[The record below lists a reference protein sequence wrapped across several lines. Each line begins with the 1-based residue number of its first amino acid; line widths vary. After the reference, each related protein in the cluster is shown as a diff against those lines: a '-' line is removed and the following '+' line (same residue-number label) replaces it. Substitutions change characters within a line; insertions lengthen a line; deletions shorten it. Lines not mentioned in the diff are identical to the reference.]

1 MKEPSNI
8 FAKDLGID
16 ITIDPIK
23 NSSVY
28 KQPVESKNQS
38 TGKSEYTT
46 AEDDI
51 ALCIL
56 HDKDGLGDYN
66 SDSNNIDSM
75 FKDTGY
81 SNGVSI
87 KISKQNTAF
96 SFAEKFNE
104 YLINSKFKNFK
115 DFNKFI
121 QNATGDIDKLVYERT
136 HNLAN
141 NITNVD
147 TCKWRYLSSTY
158 ELYSVNIN
166 SIVPDTYPQE
176 LDFLL
181 DIFSIPR
188 DYILNNYYKTEVVDN
203 DIIDAVCK
211 QSIYDTI
218 KIVKRKYYNNFYEKL
233 VFPAVKQELYKNYDN
248 TNVKAFINKST
259 NTIFNKLEEAIVSD
273 YQKYYYP
280 AIISLLSIDA
290 QNLLLSYF
298 RKITST
304 NNINNGLVS
313 INETNSYLDLIYGR
327 TNPIDT
333 NTVPNDGHN
342 YFKDFVN
349 GSSATQ
355 LNVFNDFLNT
365 YLPPN
370 KFIKLQKIELC
381 ARQIVNMCSKLY
393 DLRKSIKDILIKDS
407 MIGTGL
413 LIEELV
419 YEYIL
424 DNFTKKVGILNSGKL
439 GPNTYDANYIKD
451 NESLSKIMKNIY
463 SISPSGNSDMYYEES
478 MEAKSLGVEFDNK
491 FNTLKVLA
499 NVLDAKIIEYNDTTH
514 NYLNIIPPEAVSQKQ
529 TYSETFTIYPPYLN
543 VNSDIVYCNYQD
555 LTDNRTKPN
564 PIINYDF
571 NNKVNSK
578 IIWEDGASTR
588 ELLLDSTNY
597 PNENNSMNGQ
607 YYWLDIDKDSGNEYK
622 RYVQW
627 QDDSEKENFM
637 SVYTTTH
644 INSGIYVNNTKL
656 YYNSNEAG
664 NNVSVTDYTTE
675 FDIYNVAL
683 PSDTDES
690 LPESVNNA
698 VSSNI
703 IASIIGNNYYTAIL
717 YNDEEISITKQPKI
731 IDQTNNDIIVYSDST
746 NNITYSKDNDKKYKF
761 IRLCSTGDS
770 LRHYKSVRN
779 STTTTIYDCK
789 TFKPLTTNDTNDTFA
804 VNVELNEI
812 SYNKTYNV
820 KITDVIGDKNETN
833 EDGSTGGI
841 STDST
846 KFTLKLDSN
855 NTVSIDVTKQS
866 EIVGETPHIYYV
878 FFIRNITNITS
889 EITSET
895 LSVNTEIQ
903 SLTLANGTTII
914 TGRVYYDTAGENI
927 IKAIIDETKGKTVIV
942 EETTFRYEYY
952 SPLLQAN
959 ILTIPDLYAN
969 QITYDYNPLYSNGEI
984 QHGNV
989 TYSNVINKNLNQ
1001 LYVYTKNYYSDD
1013 SKTQLQI
1020 SLAGKNCDGIILY
1033 LADNTI
1039 FEPLIGNITD
1049 NSGNIYYSTSNPDI
1063 YGTDNNEYTYDY
1075 NTKVLTRNSD
1085 SRIVNDYRFDIHL
1098 VYNRANEREQTE
1110 KREKLVK
1117 EKILEGNDPFW
1128 NELVIDGNNF
1138 YGDLTIEDER
1148 AIVMFY
1154 KRIGLINDALPVVYK
1169 NENGG
1174 FVNEWAIARA
1184 KIIDILKSV
1193 WTNYAQHTWYNE
1205 VDDEQLLSENL
1216 MSEATI
1222 NMLKQMDIR
1231 YGSNLGNPDQLD
1243 RNDLNKWEPVQYSLV
1258 NLPNYVNHTVAV
1270 HPFIWNLVER
1280 TYENYLKTIYISMYD
1295 NEILNFIYKN
1305 ESSYILEP
1313 GQTINSRNTE
1323 YAVDDGPGGYSITDN
1338 YDKMFNVNNW
1348 AYYNRDFSGYTSQ
1361 YQESLNQDSTNTHIN
1376 RYIDFDGPFNFE
1388 ALMDI
1393 VTTTSDDYKKFDDNY
1408 LSELYELNYDGDTD
1422 MDIKAGGEGAA
1433 NDAISQVAA
1442 AFTKYY
1448 IDCDI

>member
-16 ITIDPIK
+16 ITINPIK

-28 KQPVESKNQS
+28 KQPVESINQT

-75 FKDTGY
+75 FNGTGY

-166 SIVPDTYPQE
+166 SIIPDTYPQE

-188 DYILNNYYKTEVVDN
+188 EYILNNYYKTEVVDN
-203 DIIDAVCK
+203 DIIDAVSK
-211 QSIYDTI
+211 QSVYDTI

-248 TNVKAFINKST
+248 SNVKAFIDKST
-259 NTIFNKLEEAIVSD
+259 NTIFDKLESAILSD
-273 YQKYYYP
+273 YKQYYYP
-280 AIISLLSIDA
+280 TIISLLSIDA

-304 NNINNGLVS
+304 NNNVDNGLVS
-313 INETNSYLDLIYGR
+313 IDEVNSYLDLIYGR
-327 TNPIDT
+327 TNSIDT
-333 NTVPNDGHN
+333 NAVPNDGHN
-342 YFKDFVN
+342 YFKDFID
-349 GSSATQ
+349 GATTMQ
-355 LNVFNDFLNT
+355 LNVFNNFLNT
-365 YLPPN
+365 YLPPD

-424 DNFTKKVGILNSGKL
+424 DNFTKKIGILNSGKL

-463 SISPSGNSDMYYEES
+463 SISPSGNSDTYYEES

-555 LTDNRTKPN
+555 LTDNRTTPN

-571 NNKVNSK
+571 NNKVNSD
-578 IIWEDGASTR
+578 ITWIDGTIKR

-607 YYWLDIDKDSGNEYK
+607 YYWLEKVDNNEYK

-627 QDDSEKENFM
+627 QDDSEKDNFM
-637 SVYTTTH
+637 SVYTTTN
-644 INSGIYVNNTKL
+644 INSGIYINNSKL
-656 YYNSNEAG
+656 YYNNTAG
-664 NNVSVTDYTTE
+664 NYVSMTDSTTE
-675 FDIYNVAL
+675 FDIYNDVL
-683 PSDTDES
+683 PSD
-690 LPESVNNA
+690 PVNDT
-698 VSSNI
+698 VSSNV
-703 IASIIGNNYYTAIL
+703 IASIVGNNYYTAIL
-717 YNDEEISITKQPKI
+717 YNDEQISITKQPKI
-731 IDQTNNDIIVYSDST
+731 IDQNNNDIIVYSDSIPE
-746 NNITYSKDNDKKYKF
+746 NKKF

-770 LRHYKSVRN
+770 LKHYKSVKN
-779 STTTTIYDCK
+779 EQTITIYDCK
-789 TFKPLTTNDTNDTFA
+789 TFKPLTTNASNDEFA
-804 VNVELNEI
+804 VDVELNEI
-812 SYNKTYNV
+812 SYNKTYNA
-820 KITDVIGDKNETN
+820 KITEIIGDG
-833 EDGSTGGI
+833 DSTGGVSI
-841 STDST
+841 DST
-846 KFTLKLDSN
+846 KFSLITDDN
-855 NTVSIDVTKQS
+855 NTVSIEVTKQS
-866 EIVGETPHIYYV
+866 ETVGDEPHTYYV
-878 FFIRNITNITS
+878 FFIQNISKIQDAGETT
-889 EITSET
+889 T
-895 LSVNTEIQ
+895 LSVSTEIQ
-903 SLTLANGTTII
+903 SLTLDNGTVII
-914 TGRVYYDTAGENI
+914 TGRVYYDKAGEDILNDI
-927 IKAIIDETKGKTVIV
+927 VNETKGKTVSI
-942 EETTFRYEYY
+942 EEVTFRYEYY
-952 SPLLQAN
+952 SPLLQTN

-969 QITYDYNPLYSNGEI
+969 PTTYDYNPLYANGQI
-984 QHGNV
+984 QQGTV
-989 TYSNVINKNLNQ
+989 TYSNVINKRINQ
-1001 LYVYTKNYYSDD
+1001 LYVYSKNYYSDG
-1013 SKTQLQI
+1013 LLLI
-1020 SLAGKNCDGIILY
+1020 SLAGKNGDGIILY
-1033 LADNTI
+1033 LADNAI
-1039 FEPLIGNITD
+1039 FEPLTGNITD

-1063 YGTDNNEYTYDY
+1063 YGNNNNEYTYDY

-1110 KREKLVK
+1110 KREKIVK

-1205 VDDEQLLSENL
+1205 VDDEQSLSENL

-1258 NLPNYVNHTVAV
+1258 NLQNYVNHTVAV

-1280 TYENYLKTIYISMYD
+1280 TYDNYLKTIYISMYA
-1295 NEILNFIYKN
+1295 NEVLNFIYKN

-1323 YAVDDGPGGYSITDN
+1323 YAVDDGPGGYSITDT

-1393 VTTTSDDYKKFDDNY
+1393 VTMTSESDEFKQFDDTY
-1408 LSELYELNYDGDTD
+1408 LYNLYKDYYDGNPGQ
-1422 MDIKAGGEGAA
+1422 DIEAGGENAA
-1433 NDAISQVAA
+1433 NNAINQVVAI
-1442 AFTKYY
+1442 FTKYY

>member
-16 ITIDPIK
+16 ITINPIK

-28 KQPVESKNQS
+28 KQPVESINQT

-51 ALCIL
+51 ALCII

-66 SDSNNIDSM
+66 SDGNTIDSI
-75 FKDTGY
+75 FNGTGY

-158 ELYSVNIN
+158 ELYSVNIH
-166 SIVPDTYPQE
+166 SIIPDTYPQE

-188 DYILNNYYKTEVVDN
+188 EYILNNYYKTEVVDN
-203 DIIDAVCK
+203 DIIDAVSK
-211 QSIYDTI
+211 QSVYDTI
-218 KIVKRKYYNNFYEKL
+218 KLVKRKYYNNFYEKL

-248 TNVKAFINKST
+248 DNVKDFINKST
-259 NTIFNKLEEAIVSD
+259 NTVFDKLESAILSD
-273 YQKYYYP
+273 YKTYYYP
-280 AIISLLSIDA
+280 TIISLLSVDA

-304 NNINNGLVS
+304 NDNVDNGLVS
-313 INETNSYLDLIYGR
+313 IDEVNSYLDLIYGR
-327 TNPIDT
+327 TNSIDT

-342 YFKDFVN
+342 YFKDFID
-349 GSSATQ
+349 GATTIQ
-355 LNVFNDFLNT
+355 LNVFNNFLNT
-365 YLPPN
+365 YLPPD

-424 DNFTKKVGILNSGKL
+424 DNFTKKIGILNSGKL
-439 GPNTYDANYIKD
+439 GPNTYDANYIKN

-463 SISPSGNSDMYYEES
+463 SISPSGNSDTYYEES

-555 LTDNRTKPN
+555 LTDNRTTPN

-578 IIWEDGASTR
+578 IIWTDYSTKDKPTER

-607 YYWLDIDKDSGNEYK
+607 YYWLEKVDNNEYK

-627 QDDSEKENFM
+627 QDDSEKDDFM
-637 SVYTTTH
+637 SVVTTPN
-644 INSGIYVNNTKL
+644 INSGIYINNAKL
-656 YYNSNEAG
+656 YYNNTAG
-664 NNVSVTDYTTE
+664 NYVSMADGTTE
-675 FDIYNVAL
+675 FDIYNAAL
-683 PSDTDES
+683 PSD
-690 LPESVNNA
+690 PVNND
-698 VSSNI
+698 VSSNL

-717 YNDEEISITKQPKI
+717 YNDEQISITKQPKI
-731 IDQTNNDIIVYSDST
+731 IDQNNNDIIVYSDSIPE
-746 NNITYSKDNDKKYKF
+746 NKKF
-761 IRLCSTGDS
+761 VRLCSTGDS
-770 LRHYKSVRN
+770 LKHYKSVRN
-779 STTTTIYDCK
+779 GKITTIYDCK
-789 TFKPLTTNDTNDTFA
+789 TFKPLTTNDTDDTTNNTFA

-812 SYNKTYNV
+812 SYNKTYNTT
-820 KITDVIGDKNETN
+820 ITEVIGNNPTELVK
-833 EDGSTGGI
+833 
-841 STDST
+841 ST
-846 KFTLKLDSN
+846 KFTLIIDDN

-866 EIVGETPHIYYV
+866 EMVGEESHEYYV
-878 FFIRNITNITS
+878 FFIQNISKIHDDS
-889 EITSET
+889 ETTT
-895 LSVNTEIQ
+895 LSVSTEIQ
-903 SLTLANGTTII
+903 SLTLANGVTII
-914 TGRVYYDTAGENI
+914 TGRVYYGSAGTD
-927 IKAIIDETKGKTVIV
+927 IIDAISEVVANESVTI
-942 EETTFRYEYY
+942 EEMTFRYEYY
-952 SPLLQAN
+952 SPLLQTN

-969 QITYDYNPLYSNGEI
+969 PITYDYNKLYTDGEI
-984 QHGNV
+984 QRGNV
-989 TYSNVINKNLNQ
+989 TYSNVINKRINQ
-1001 LYVYTKNYYSDD
+1001 LYVYSKNYYYDD
-1013 SKTQLQI
+1013 FLLI
-1020 SLAGKNCDGIILY
+1020 SLAGKNGDGIVLY
-1033 LADNTI
+1033 LADNTM
-1039 FEPLIGNITD
+1039 FEPLVGNITD

-1063 YGTDNNEYTYDY
+1063 YGNNNNEYTYDY

-1085 SRIVNDYRFDIHL
+1085 SRTVNDYRFDIHL

-1110 KREKLVK
+1110 KREKIVK

-1205 VDDEQLLSENL
+1205 VDDEQSLSENL

-1258 NLPNYVNHTVAV
+1258 NLQNYVNHTVAV

-1280 TYENYLKTIYISMYD
+1280 TYDNYLKTIYISMYD
-1295 NEILNFIYKN
+1295 NEVLNFIYKN

-1323 YAVDDGPGGYSITDN
+1323 YAVDDGPGGYSITDT

-1393 VTTTSDDYKKFDDNY
+1393 VTMTSESDEVKQFDDTY
-1408 LSELYELNYDGDTD
+1408 LYNLYKLYYDGNAEQ
-1422 MDIKAGGEGAA
+1422 DIEAGRENAA
-1433 NDAISQVAA
+1433 NNAINQVAA
-1442 AFTKYY
+1442 IFTKYY